1 MEKLRILFT
10 KNSEKEYKKL
20 PLVYKNLIDNVLN
33 KLSNNE
39 LIDIKPMQGE
49 LDIFRIRVG
58 KYRILIKKIIPD
70 ILIIKIDVRG
80 QVYK

>member
-10 KNSEKEYKKL
+10 KSSDKEYKRL

-33 KLSNNE
+33 KLSNYE
-39 LIDIKPMQGE
+39 VIDIKPLKGE
-49 LDIFRIRVG
+49 EDIYRIRVG

-70 ILIIKIDVRG
+70 VLVIKIDVRG